1 MKKRIFVL
9 SLMASLLA
17 FALVASS
24 AMATHQVPRFGAS
37 PMYVPLVP
45 AFEPCTT
52 ANSTHGA
59 PLNFPSCSQPV
70 PVSGTV
76 KIGGGSVGFANILVC
91 DTTATATNCNQSA
104 PGFTTVMRPDVRIYG
119 SGRDIECAITSA
131 GLGCAA
137 PGDDYN
143 PSNVGGATDGP
154 YTTICNTP
162 TTCAGDPTAKPF
174 CAPGVGSTATC
185 QGGTDITATAALAQ
199 TSGTVDP
206 TLQCG
211 TNVSCLA
218 FAGHFVGHAIRV
230 TDHYNCAGAG
240 CVADPTTS
248 NRPATMVDILFPV
261 PVACLPTNNAT
272 LGSACGANT
281 TANALV
287 PGSVIKGKDAVVEV
301 GEVQQLDSGPN
312 GTRGDS
318 DDEIFSTQGVFLP

>member
-17 FALVASS
+17 FALVSSS
-24 AMATHQVPRFGAS
+24 AMATHQRPFGAS
-37 PMYVPLVP
+37 PLFVQLVP
-45 AFEPCTT
+45 AFEPCTS

-70 PVSGTV
+70 PVSNTVQIGTNA
-76 KIGGGSVGFANILVC
+76 IGFAKILVC
-91 DTTATATNCNQSA
+91 NTGSGVGQCKESA
-104 PGFTTVMRPDVRIYG
+104 PGFTTSMQPDVRIYG
-119 SGRDIECAITSA
+119 AGRDVQCAVTLVANHCS
-131 GLGCAA
+131 G
-137 PGDDYN
+137 PGADYN
-143 PSNVGGATDGP
+143 PSTATPATTDGP
-154 YTTICNTP
+154 YTTIC
-162 TTCAGDPTAKPF
+162 TTAVTCGDGPTAKPF
-174 CAPGVGSTATC
+174 CAPGVGSTAAC
-185 QGGTDITATAALAQ
+185 SAGSDITATAALAQ

-206 TLQCG
+206 TAQCG
-211 TNVSCLA
+211 TNPTCLA

-230 TDHYNCAGAG
+230 TDHYNCAGSG
-240 CVADPTTS
+240 CIADPTTS

-261 PVACLPTNNAT
+261 PVACLPTAGAN
-272 LGSACGANT
+272 GSTCGANT

-287 PGSVIKGKDAVVEV
+287 PGSVIANKEAVVEV